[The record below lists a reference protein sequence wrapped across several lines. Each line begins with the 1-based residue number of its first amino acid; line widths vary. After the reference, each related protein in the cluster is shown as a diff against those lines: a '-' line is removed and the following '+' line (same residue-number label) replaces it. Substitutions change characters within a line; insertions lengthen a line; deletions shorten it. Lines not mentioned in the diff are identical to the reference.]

1 MKERQQKMGS
11 DTEIELFL
19 KGLRG
24 LLLDQGTVDGEIK
37 LLRNLKSKKSYEAA

>member
-19 KGLRG
+19 KGVRG
-24 LLLDQGTVDGEIK
+24 RLLLDRGTVDF
-37 LLRNLKSKKSYEAA
+37 LNY

>member
-1 MKERQQKMGS
+1 MGS

-19 KGLRG
+19 KGVRG
-24 LLLDQGTVDGEIK
+24 RLLLDRGTVDGEIK